1 MTHEF
6 VELCCINQL
15 QQGDHIPLE
24 AMSTSIA
31 SKHHLLQLAQ
41 TESTSGSAHLGSLAL
56 KVAIRDDL
64 KTKIRRLKVG
74 NLMPTGFDMVHQL
87 FWSLEKNCVL
97 QARIS
102 SWRTICSLMRYCS
115 LDTPRCP
122 KLCGLVWACCSS
134 HSLMISLINLLTK
147 TKEGDEPIDR
157 PSLQFSPSAAGP
169 ETSSSSRPS
178 GLAQIPEDDGMD
190 FQPSDLRTGYDD
202 MQEPEPAPIPSSTPQ
217 VSRMPGKAAPVP
229 TAQHQPVQVDDD
241 ALNFE
246 PCHAH
251 QPAQSADGSL
261 EPCHVDSRPT

>member
-1 MTHEF
+1 MRLARED
-6 VELCCINQL
+6 QL
-15 QQGDHIPLE
+15 LAAHLLADEILQPGYTKVPE
-24 AMSTSIA
+24 AMWTCVGM
-31 SKHHLLQLAQ
+31 LQF
-41 TESTSGSAHLGSLAL
+41 
-56 KVAIRDDL
+56 
-64 KTKIRRLKVG
+64 
-74 NLMPTGFDMVHQL
+74 P
-87 FWSLEKNCVL
+87 
-97 QARIS
+97 
-102 SWRTICSLMRYCS
+102 
-115 LDTPRCP
+115 
-122 KLCGLVWACCSS
+122 
-134 HSLMISLINLLTK
+134 LTHDQPDQPPDQDQ
-147 TKEGDEPIDR
+147 GDEPIDR